1 MEAFVTIAKIVKL
14 RGVKG
19 ELAAELHTDF
29 PERFEKVGQ
38 VRLVSG
44 ERVYWEKLEN
54 FWFHKGRVILK
65 LVGWEHR
72 DAIQQ
77 FVGYEVQVPEK
88 EAMVLPEECYFWHQ
102 LVGCEI
108 FDKGEGLGVV
118 TEVFEVGSAGLNL
131 VVQNEETEWMLPW
144 VRQFIERVDL
154 ENNIIDAVV
163 PLGLMETTAQPLKK

>member
-1 MEAFVTIAKIVKL
+1 MEAFVTIAKIVKP

-19 ELAAELHTDF
+19 ELVAELHTDF
-29 PERFEKVGQ
+29 LERFEEVEE

-44 ERVYWEKLEN
+44 ESVYWEKLEN

-65 LVGWEHR
+65 LAGWNHR
-72 DAIQQ
+72 DATQQ
-77 FVGYEVQVPEK
+77 FVGYEMQIPEK
-88 EAMVLPEECYFWHQ
+88 ETVVLPEGCYFRHQ

-118 TEVFEVGSAGLNL
+118 TGVFEVGSAGLNL
-131 VVQNEETEWMLPW
+131 VVQNKEAEWMLPW
-144 VRQFIERVDL
+144 VREFIARVDL

-163 PLGLMETTAQPLKK
+163 PLGLMETTSQALNK

>member
-1 MEAFVTIAKIVKL
+1 LEAFVTIAKIVKL

-65 LVGWEHR
+65 LVGWENR

>member
-65 LVGWEHR
+65 LVGWENR